1 MDETHS
7 RELLLLGRVVK
18 PHGLDGTLSIR
29 SYAESKDSFVEAGR
43 VVLATPDGQRKA
55 FSVVSARPHK
65 KGMLLNLEGLGSVEA
80 AEGFRDA
87 EIFIRTDALERAPED
102 EYYWFE
108 LVGIEVYG
116 HTGRYVGTLEQILTT
131 GGSDVYVVR
140 SEAKEI
146 LIPASREVIEEI
158 DLDNRRMTVFEMEG
172 LLDLNEV

>member
-1 MDETHS
+1 MDEAHAP
-7 RELLLLGRVVK
+7 ELLLLGRVVK

-43 VVLATPDGQRKA
+43 VVLLLPGGEQRGV
-55 FSVVSARPHK
+55 SVVSARPHK
-65 KGMLLNLEGLGSVEA
+65 KGMLLNLEGIDSLEA

-87 EIFIRTDALERAPED
+87 EIFIRADALESDRED

-108 LVGIEVYG
+108 LIGLEVYG
-116 HTGRYVGTLEQILTT
+116 HTGRYVGTLEQILPT

-140 SEAKEI
+140 SKQGEV

-158 DLDNRRMTVFEMEG
+158 DLDNRSMTVFEMEG